1 MDTLGVESCRPF
13 IEAAKAEHP
22 SLIDINHV
30 MAERFGVINIPNGIW
45 IDEEGII
52 VRPAEPAPVP
62 GGKDVRSIC
71 HWIYRFVERTG
82 RSIKYLTIVVRIPG
96 LIYQGNS

>member
-1 MDTLGVESCRPF
+1 MDTLGAESCRPF
-13 IEAAKAEHP
+13 IEAANAEHP

-52 VRPAEPAPVP
+52 VRPAEPAPVASLVS
-62 GGKDVRSIC
+62 KA
-71 HWIYRFVERTG
+71 FE
-82 RSIKYLTIVVRIPG
+82 YLFKSAAASAPD
-96 LIYQGNS
+96 